1 MNNHRHVFLGWDT
14 PPIESL
20 SGWLTSRYTQT
31 HRLDLSGSIIVLPAA
46 TAVKT
51 LLSQL
56 IAHCQTNQLLFFPP
70 TVVTLGHL
78 PEYLY
83 TARAT
88 ASPSLQALLWT
99 DVARNA
105 VANNA
110 LESVFPAPPS
120 RDDFA
125 AWHAIG
131 ETLATL
137 HTELAGD
144 LRDFQSVVE
153 YCQRTGH
160 PAEVNRWKQLATLQR
175 AYLDAVDSLDF
186 WDIQTARMIAVSRSE
201 CSTDKEI
208 IVAGCVDINQTI
220 QGMLD
225 AVADNL
231 TVLTFA
237 AATQAARFQ
246 DNGVLNTDAWQG
258 QPVKLTSN
266 QLCMVES
273 PSAQAL
279 ACAKVIADSTATGNC
294 QRDFVIA
301 CPDASDEPYI
311 IRLFDRQSTPVSP
324 QKGRSLHDNNVI
336 CTLRL
341 LGTYVQTNSY
351 QAFSSLIR
359 LPDIQQY
366 LFDAGIVDDI
376 ISISDD
382 FHQQHLPKNVRRL
395 RGLTGK
401 YEILA
406 SALNTL
412 DELVSPLSPES
423 ARLSD
428 WCNAILDTLDRI
440 YGNRLVQINDP
451 QDTAVLSGTRA
462 IAQSIAQLQD
472 ADRSFH
478 MKCKVTECID
488 LTLQMA
494 SKQFETIQPRA
505 GVAITG
511 WLDVVWGEQ
520 SDVLITGFNEGTI
533 PSSITSDLFLPNA
546 LRSSLGLV
554 DNARRFARDAYTT
567 TLLVNSRPKVTF
579 FCKRVDAAGM
589 PLWPSRIALTGN
601 SQQIAHR
608 LRNFSTERSETAS
621 ISAAYNVATRPS
633 IRVDIPFTQVN
644 RTEFTVTE
652 FRDYLSCPTRYYL
665 KHVVG
670 ISSASDNSRELSSLA
685 FGNLL
690 HATLHDFGI
699 SELSRSTD
707 SDAIYAFLKK
717 QLAARA
723 DRLYGKDSFDVIPIQ
738 IALLNQRLQAFSHWQ
753 AAWTADG
760 WEIVETEVN
769 CSPGVAIS
777 TNHPQFVV
785 CGRIDRIDYHA
796 ETATWS
802 IFDYK
807 SSETCHTPER
817 IHNCNDAPF
826 WKDLQ
831 LPLYRHLAQSI
842 TDSASVRLGYINI
855 CSDLQAI
862 GGYFANWNSD
872 QLEAADIVALNVMQ
886 SINSNHFDLR
896 NEAKPPFFSE
906 FSYLLG
912 DTTLDTPCPNNTRQP
927 IQ

>member
-1 MNNHRHVFLGWDT
+1 
-14 PPIESL
+14 
-20 SGWLTSRYTQT
+20 
-31 HRLDLSGSIIVLPAA
+31 
-46 TAVKT
+46 
-51 LLSQL
+51 
-56 IAHCQTNQLLFFPP
+56 
-70 TVVTLGHL
+70 
-78 PEYLY
+78 
-83 TARAT
+83 
-88 ASPSLQALLWT
+88 
-99 DVARNA
+99 
-105 VANNA
+105 
-110 LESVFPAPPS
+110 
-120 RDDFA
+120 
-125 AWHAIG
+125 
-131 ETLATL
+131 
-137 HTELAGD
+137 
-144 LRDFQSVVE
+144 
-153 YCQRTGH
+153 
-160 PAEVNRWKQLATLQR
+160 
-175 AYLDAVDSLDF
+175 
-186 WDIQTARMIAVSRSE
+186 
-201 CSTDKEI
+201 
-208 IVAGCVDINQTI
+208 
-220 QGMLD
+220 
-225 AVADNL
+225 
-231 TVLTFA
+231 
-237 AATQAARFQ
+237 
-246 DNGVLNTDAWQG
+246 
-258 QPVKLTSN
+258 
-266 QLCMVES
+266 
-273 PSAQAL
+273 
-279 ACAKVIADSTATGNC
+279 
-294 QRDFVIA
+294 
-301 CPDASDEPYI
+301 
-311 IRLFDRQSTPVSP
+311 
-324 QKGRSLHDNNVI
+324 
-336 CTLRL
+336 
-341 LGTYVQTNSY
+341 
-351 QAFSSLIR
+351 
-359 LPDIQQY
+359 
-366 LFDAGIVDDI
+366 
-376 ISISDD
+376 
-382 FHQQHLPKNVRRL
+382 
-395 RGLTGK
+395 
-401 YEILA
+401 
-406 SALNTL
+406 
-412 DELVSPLSPES
+412 
-423 ARLSD
+423 
-428 WCNAILDTLDRI
+428 
-440 YGNRLVQINDP
+440 
-451 QDTAVLSGTRA
+451 
-462 IAQSIAQLQD
+462 
-472 ADRSFH
+472 
-478 MKCKVTECID
+478 
-488 LTLQMA
+488 
-494 SKQFETIQPRA
+494 
-505 GVAITG
+505 
-511 WLDVVWGEQ
+511 
-520 SDVLITGFNEGTI
+520 
-533 PSSITSDLFLPNA
+533 
-546 LRSSLGLV
+546 
-554 DNARRFARDAYTT
+554 
-567 TLLVNSRPKVTF
+567 
-579 FCKRVDAAGM
+579 
-589 PLWPSRIALTGN
+589 
-601 SQQIAHR
+601 
-608 LRNFSTERSETAS
+608 
-621 ISAAYNVATRPS
+621 VATRPS